1 MQTKS
6 KPATDSQIKRIL
18 GRSDSDLIMAI
29 QKTGASEEEVL
40 QAFEW
45 LDDDDHIGKD
55 AKKRLTGNVLRVFD
69 LLREERDSEDGE
81 RR

>member
-18 GRSDSDLIMAI
+18 GRSDSDIIMAI

-69 LLREERDSEDGE
+69 LLREERDSEDDE

>member
-1 MQTKS
+1 MQAKS

-18 GRSDSDLIMAI
+18 GRSDSDIIMAI

-69 LLREERDSEDGE
+69 LLREERDSEGDE